1 MFSVIFYLDGLLAH
15 GEKAK
20 GAIII
25 ITIFLSDSLHFT
37 HFFFMRKARFWNYS
51 YKVNGWAEG
60 LERIRGFPNFYL
72 F

>member
-25 ITIFLSDSLHFT
+25 FLFFFLTHCISLI
-37 HFFFMRKARFWNYS
+37 FMRKARFWNYS
-51 YKVNGWAEG
+51 YKVKGWAEG